1 MSTNVTTTIASN
13 SSCCTTDTIQAS
25 LNNFTYSDST
35 SITDRIVYVG
45 DSIPS
50 NINWGTSIPSIGD
63 VYWNQNDNTV
73 YVYNNATTNDLKEK
87 DNKTMNNNFSFGSY
101 NTNNIKLSLYGMAVK
116 NKAGKWVSYDKE
128 SHSLMD
134 VDIFNIDIDSSKVFF
149 KLPKATSKVV
159 AGDIILHNDK
169 PMFVE
174 NIRDDGKFE
183 VIDPAEGTA
192 ITILPLKSPFGFD
205 YCTVIV
211 SITDCLPAASKS
223 NPFGNLLP
231 LMLSGGNSS
240 AMLYAMMGSHC
251 LEDIDPMLLFA
262 LGNSGNLNTFLL
274 MQMMNGKKL
283 GPIFGKEVKDPD
295 DD

>member
-1 MSTNVTTTIASN
+1 MSANPTVTIASN
-13 SSCCTTDTIQAS
+13 SSICTDTIQTS
-25 LNNFTYSDST
+25 LDNLTYSYSSNTPIT
-35 SITDRIVYVG
+35 SNLTYVG
-45 DSIPS
+45 NSPPT

-63 VYWNQNDNTV
+63 VYWNQNDNTM
-73 YVYNNATTNDLKEK
+73 YICNNTTNNKEK
-87 DNKTMNNNFSFGSY
+87 DNKIMNNNFSFGSY

-169 PMFVE
+169 PVFVE
-174 NIRDDGKFE
+174 NIRNDGKFE

-192 ITILPLKSPFGFD
+192 VTILPLKSPFGFD

-240 AMLYAMMGSHC
+240 AILYAMMGSHC

-262 LGNSGNLNTFLL
+262 LGNSGNINTFLL
-274 MQMMNGKKL
+274 MQMMNEKKL
-283 GPIFGKEVKDPD
+283 EPIFSKEVKDPD

>member
-1 MSTNVTTTIASN
+1 MSANPTVTIASN
-13 SSCCTTDTIQAS
+13 SSICTDTIQTS
-25 LNNFTYSDST
+25 LNNLTYSDST
-35 SITDRIVYVG
+35 SITGRSITVG
-45 DSIPS
+45 NSTPN
-50 NINWGTSIPSIGD
+50 NINWGTATPSIGD
-63 VYWNQNDNTV
+63 VYWNQSDNTM
-73 YVYNNATTNDLKEK
+73 YIYNNTTNDKEK
-87 DNKTMNNNFSFGSY
+87 DNEIMNNNFNFGSY
-101 NTNNIKLSLYGMAVK
+101 STNNIKLSLYGMAVK

-169 PMFVE
+169 PVFVE
-174 NIRDDGKFE
+174 NIRNDGKFE

-192 ITILPLKSPFGFD
+192 VTILPLKSPFGFD

-240 AMLYAMMGSHC
+240 AILYAMMGSHC

-262 LGNSGNLNTFLL
+262 LGNSGNINTFLL
-274 MQMMNGKKL
+274 MQMMNEKKL
-283 GPIFGKEVKDPD
+283 EPIFSKEVKDPD

>member
-25 LNNFTYSDST
+25 LNNFTYSDNT
-35 SITDRIVYVG
+35 SITGNLLYVG
-45 DSIPS
+45 DSVPS
-50 NINWGTSIPSIGD
+50 NINWGTSIPSLGD
-63 VYWNQNDNTV
+63 IYWNQNDNTM
-73 YVYNNATTNDLKEK
+73 YICNNATTNDLKEK
-87 DNKTMNNNFSFGSY
+87 DNKIMNNNFSFGSY

-116 NKAGKWVSYDKE
+116 NKAGKWVSYDKD

-149 KLPKATSKVV
+149 KLPKATSKVI

-231 LMLSGGNSS
+231 LMLSSGDSS
-240 AMLYAMMGSHC
+240 AMLYALMGSHC

-262 LGNSGNLNTFLL
+262 LGNSGNINTFLL
-274 MQMMNGKKL
+274 MQMTNGKKL
-283 GPIFGKEVKDPD
+283 GPIFSKEVKDPD

>member
-1 MSTNVTTTIASN
+1 MSTTATNTVTTTIASN
-13 SSCCTTDTIQAS
+13 SSYCTTDTIQAS

-45 DSIPS
+45 DSAPS
-50 NINWGTSIPSIGD
+50 NINWGTSIPFIGD
-63 VYWNQNDNTV
+63 VYWNQNDNSM

-87 DNKTMNNNFSFGSY
+87 DNKIMNNNFSFGSY

-174 NIRDDGKFE
+174 NIRDDRKFE

-231 LMLSGGNSS
+231 LMLGGGNSS
-240 AMLYAMMGSHC
+240 AMLYAFVCAG
-251 LEDIDPMLLFA
+251 E
-262 LGNSGNLNTFLL
+262 
-274 MQMMNGKKL
+274 QWKL
-283 GPIFGKEVKDPD
+283 KYFSSYANDEWKETWSYLW
-295 DD
+295 